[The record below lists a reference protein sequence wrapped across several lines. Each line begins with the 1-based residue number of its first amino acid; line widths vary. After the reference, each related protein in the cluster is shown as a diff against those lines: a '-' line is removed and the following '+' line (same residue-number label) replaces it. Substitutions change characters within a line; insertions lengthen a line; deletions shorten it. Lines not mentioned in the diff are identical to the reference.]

1 MKKNIVIG
9 ILIAIILIMGGALIY
24 FNVRVDKAKSNSNCA
39 VTSNVK
45 ENSSQSISEVTKE
58 EQTTEERQNSD
69 YINAVYWNG
78 DGGEKSEVVLFNDG
92 KCLFLTVDSEYNLGT
107 YKIENGKLIVTLEV
121 YDETQTITYN
131 ISSDH
136 GIITSENG
144 LSLKKLS

>member
-9 ILIAIILIMGGALIY
+9 ILIVIILIMGGALIY

-58 EQTTEERQNSD
+58 EQTTEERQNSN

-78 DGGEKSEVVLFNDG
+78 DGVWPSDTDLNHCCWYQSPSACF
-92 KCLFLTVDSEYNLGT
+92 C
-107 YKIENGKLIVTLEV
+107 
-121 YDETQTITYN
+121 QTCR
-131 ISSDH
+131 
-136 GIITSENG
+136 
-144 LSLKKLS
+144 